1 MDNQD
6 KLLEQI
12 NQYYINYFRFDAV
25 YYKWAALHEIKDTTL
40 FILERIFYMPE
51 GCSQKYLCETL
62 SYPKQTISAALNR
75 LEKAGMIFR
84 QKEREDF
91 RGNVIFLTD
100 EGRKMAEKAVGGMRK
115 AELEAFAAM
124 SEEERATVARGLQ
137 ILADRLDES
146 FERIL

>member
-1 MDNQD
+1 MDNPE

-40 FILERIFYMPE
+40 FILERIYYFPD

-62 SYPKQTISAALNR
+62 SYPKQTISAALTR
-75 LEKAGMIFR
+75 LEKSGYIHR
-84 QKEREDF
+84 QKEPDDF
-91 RGNVIFLTD
+91 RGNVILLTED
-100 EGRKMAEKAVGGMRK
+100 GRRKAEQVVGGMRA

-124 SEEERATVARGLQ
+124 SEEERTVVARGLQ
-137 ILADRLDES
+137 VLADRLDES
-146 FERIL
+146 FGKIL